1 MQLGLNRVLFFSWTL
16 FLSSIPQQAAP
27 FMWLAPSTSV
37 LRSKTTTRRT
47 MTTTVHQVA
56 QRLVENNNKNDS
68 LVCIAIAG
76 GGGSAISALA
86 STPGASSLLLEGT
99 VTYDR
104 KSVENYIQQPLE
116 NYVSAQTASLLSQ
129 TALARSLKY
138 RNSLQDQLKCI
149 GVGAS
154 SALVQ
159 SKPGRIS
166 RAHIV
171 ATRADG
177 RQYSCFLKMAPHNRT
192 RVEEDLLVGRLVL
205 ESIQQVTSDEHFN
218 VNLDFEPDDEFQQ
231 EHTPSVPPQDAARVA
246 AERVLLGETSA
257 VVLLPKPDQTF
268 VAVAH
273 VVPNKSLIFPGS
285 FNPPHVGHV
294 QLANAAKK
302 AYEHQEEDLPVFFE
316 LSLFNADKP
325 ALNAAAVSERAH
337 KIFNLQNLPSNWG
350 VLLTSVALFR
360 DKADIFRNVLA
371 TDVGG
376 TKQFSFVIG
385 TDTMVL
391 ILNPKYY
398 GNSQQAMLEAVRDM
412 KQQGVHFVV
421 GGRLQQTSE
430 TEDRTFVT
438 GQEELSDLPADVQ
451 EMFTLVQEKDFR
463 VDLSST
469 ELRKQAEQQ

>member
-1 MQLGLNRVLFFSWTL
+1 MQLGLNRVIFFSWTL

-56 QRLVENNNKNDS
+56 QTLVENNNKNDS

-268 VAVAH
+268 VAVPH
-273 VVPNKSLIFPGS
+273 VVLPNKSLIFPGS

-371 TDVGG
+371 TGACRNDGISYSPFVLITHSATHSLSIYLDVGD

-385 TDTMVL
+385 TDTMVR

-430 TEDRTFVT
+430 TEDRYVVT
-438 GQEELSDLPADVQ
+438 I
-451 EMFTLVQEKDFR
+451 
-463 VDLSST
+463 
-469 ELRKQAEQQ
+469 